1 MQAAFD
7 AQSGRRLDPD
17 DQSTSE
23 LLIDH
28 RPRFTGIDLGGILLV
43 LDLVRMYHNFTRH
56 TNLPVYQGVHE
67 YRGRILHE
75 HALLAVLH
83 QSTVGIHR
91 AGSFREPYSR
101 TCTVQRVLVHR
112 YARVAMNRM
121 NTAVGSS

>member
-1 MQAAFD
+1 MQ
-7 AQSGRRLDPD
+7 GR
-17 DQSTSE
+17 S
-23 LLIDH
+23 
-28 RPRFTGIDLGGILLV
+28 DLRYTRMSYTASRV

-101 TCTVQRVLVHR
+101 TRMRTVQRVHILR
-112 YARVAMNRM
+112 YSTPLR
-121 NTAVGSS
+121 